1 MRDESD
7 TQRNIQN
14 ASVET
19 SGSASNKKLGSKRS
33 RTAVSRSNKKRLN
46 LELSQD
52 AYDLLQKLAD
62 SSGKNMADV
71 LRTGLALYG
80 IAEDA
85 KEEGRA
91 LGVVDGD
98 RVVKEIVTT

>member
-7 TQRNIQN
+7 IQN
-14 ASVET
+14 TAQDASVE
-19 SGSASNKKLGSKRS
+19 SSERVSKKNASTKRS
-33 RTAVSRSNKKRLN
+33 RAAVSRANKKRLN
-46 LELSQD
+46 LELSPD

>member
-7 TQRNIQN
+7 IQRTTQD

-19 SGSASNKKLGSKRS
+19 SRNASEQHKSPKRS
-33 RTAVSRSNKKRLN
+33 RAVSRTSKKRLN

-52 AYDLLQKLAD
+52 AYELLQKLAD

-85 KEEGRA
+85 KDEGRA
-91 LGVVDGD
+91 LGVVEGD